1 MSVSNKEVVSFLE
14 FSKTTDKFY
23 ANESDKAFLRNY
35 DACDDYVLTKGLT
48 KKVWEELQLQLNGL
62 NKITKIVNSIS
73 ILHTNAGTGKV
84 LADCPSDN
92 VMVTAMNNDYIC
104 KTISDIL
111 NQHFSIDFSY
121 QSEITDVSHYFS
133 NGDNGN
139 TKKYDVVFTQ
149 PVKTEYYKG
158 IDKTSLANY
167 DALEYYSLRSL
178 DFLTK
183 GGYLCVFTHP
193 RKFSVLKNN
202 QMIRSRF
209 TIVSEIINK
218 EKFDEYGCI
227 IYKKK

>member
-1 MSVSNKEVVSFLE
+1 M
-14 FSKTTDKFY
+14 
-23 ANESDKAFLRNY
+23 
-35 DACDDYVLTKGLT
+35 
-48 KKVWEELQLQLNGL
+48 
-62 NKITKIVNSIS
+62 
-73 ILHTNAGTGKV
+73 
-84 LADCPSDN
+84 
-92 VMVTAMNNDYIC
+92 
-104 KTISDIL
+104 
-111 NQHFSIDFSY
+111 
-121 QSEITDVSHYFS
+121 SHYFS

-183 GGYLCVFTHP
+183 GGYLCVLTHP